1 VIALL
6 RYTLSDTFHAQRW
19 VAPVLSLGAVDAI
32 ISAQTGSLLPT
43 FAILATAVLFI
54 ATWLTVVIV
63 NNEDPI
69 QLSITETSA
78 GSRST
83 VRLAKL
89 LFSYLMVVLLG
100 LLAVVPPVFI
110 SSAGTTAPVLI
121 AGICG
126 LLIAALAG
134 VSLGALCSRPIV
146 RRRAWSVLVGF
157 VVCLGTVL
165 LPSGVP
171 SRQLL
176 VLFNK
181 TGQFALALP
190 LVVIALETLA
200 VCSLAVLASVKLSM
214 KRS

>member
-1 VIALL
+1 VIGLL
-6 RYTLSDTFHAQRW
+6 RYTLSDTFQAQRW
-19 VAPVLSLGAVDAI
+19 VAPVLSLGAIDAI

-43 FAILATAVLFI
+43 FAILATALLFV
-54 ATWLTVVIV
+54 ATWLTVVVV

-69 QLSITETSA
+69 QLSITETCA

-83 VRLAKL
+83 VRLSKL
-89 LFSYLMVVLLG
+89 LFSYLMAAILG
-100 LLAVVPPVFI
+100 FLAMVPPVFVA
-110 SSAGTTAPVLI
+110 STGTTVKVLV
-121 AGICG
+121 AGFCG
-126 LLIAALAG
+126 ILLAALTG
-134 VSLGALCSRPIV
+134 VSLGALCSRPVV

-165 LPSGVP
+165 VPSGVP

-190 LVVIALETLA
+190 LMVIAFETLA
-200 VCSLAVLASVKLSM
+200 LCSLAVVASLKLSI

>member
-1 VIALL
+1 VIGLL
-6 RYTLSDTFHAQRW
+6 RYALCDTFHAQRW

-43 FAILATAVLFI
+43 FAILATALLFI

-63 NNEDPI
+63 NNEDPV
-69 QLSITETSA
+69 QLSITETCA
-78 GSRST
+78 GSRSR
-83 VRLAKL
+83 VRLSKL
-89 LFSYLMVVLLG
+89 FFSYLTAATLG
-100 LLAVVPPVFI
+100 LLAMVPPVFI
-110 SSAGTTAPVLI
+110 ASTGVTAKVLVAGV
-121 AGICG
+121 CG
-126 LLIAALAG
+126 LMIGALAG

-165 LPSGVP
+165 VPSGVP

-190 LVVIALETLA
+190 LVVIALETVAL
-200 VCSLAVLASVKLSM
+200 CSLAVLVSLRLSM
-214 KRS
+214 KRA